1 MKRPTERPYKAITL
15 FLEKERLAR
24 PAQKMMR
31 ASWFLRAT
39 PLLPG
44 RATPEIQS
52 ISRLLGEK

>member
-1 MKRPTERPYKAITL
+1 M
-15 FLEKERLAR
+15 FLGKERLAR
-24 PAQKMMR
+24 PTQEVKR

-52 ISRLLGEK
+52 GLRLLGEK